1 MELEGHEEQGSE
13 QGLEQGCLRNCGGF
27 ECREEKGSLRFRR
40 NQDNDL
46 KRPPNF
52 VYGDPPLIAKELAF
66 TTKRK
71 RRTVHFYYLGKE
83 ELGNLT
89 DQFYAVDVDKS
100 GTNVVAF
107 ASSVD
112 AFLFLF
118 ANKELEEALQAGYE
132 EIDFQGLL
140 STGSFGASFCFRAS
154 TWEAEVSSSC
164 TNQSNCIIK
173 SQKSKIVEP
182 RLSIM
187 SNNESVPDW
196 ASIKMKCQLP
206 LYWLQS
212 RRKDTPKEEPVDNC
226 PLKPISSAPAPEASK
241 SSKGKRKVSTDD
253 AKAATTVPSEKVK
266 TNK

>member
-1 MELEGHEEQGSE
+1 MTELFLLPGVCFNLNISSKAPGDVRQST
-13 QGLEQGCLRNCGGF
+13 RNAQVLLLF
-27 ECREEKGSLRFRR
+27 S
-40 NQDNDL
+40 NQSIHL
-46 KRPPNF
+46 Q
-52 VYGDPPLIAKELAF
+52 
-66 TTKRK
+66 

-83 ELGNLT
+83 ELGNLR

-107 ASSVD
+107 ASAVD

-173 SQKSKIVEP
+173 SP
-182 RLSIM
+182 
-187 SNNESVPDW
+187 
-196 ASIKMKCQLP
+196 
-206 LYWLQS
+206 
-212 RRKDTPKEEPVDNC
+212 
-226 PLKPISSAPAPEASK
+226 PAPEASK

-266 TNK
+266 TKK